1 MSDVAK
7 QSLAVLRRITEFLE
21 YLPQDQVDD
30 LAEGRARLTLIPWGS
45 NDPVVPAS
53 AKPARVAKS
62 AKAAPIVDVATVKA
76 ALDAAASRD
85 EAATVLAPFGVGE
98 LRVIAAELGLGAF
111 PRHRRQPWR
120 SSSWISRR
128 VPVSVAR
135 PFAACRT
142 FLRRPAPAGTGR
154 RDVMV

>member
-98 LRVIAAELGLGAF
+98 LRVIAAELGLGG
-111 PRHRRQPWR
+111 
-120 SSSWISRR
+120 
-128 VPVSVAR
+128 VSKTPKAALAKQLVDFTAGAR
-135 PFAACRT
+135 LSGAAIR
-142 FLRRPAPAGTGR
+142 G
-154 RDVMV
+154 M